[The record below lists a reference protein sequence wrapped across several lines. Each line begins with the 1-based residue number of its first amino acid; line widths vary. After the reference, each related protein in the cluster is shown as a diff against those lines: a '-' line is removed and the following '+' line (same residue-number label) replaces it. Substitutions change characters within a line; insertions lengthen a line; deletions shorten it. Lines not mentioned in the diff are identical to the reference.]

1 MLNRLLD
8 LNALDAKNMEN
19 YKQQESLQATIKARM
34 YSVFRLTSLSK
45 DKVEEIEMNKLKEY
59 LVSVLF
65 EEKTKVITG
74 NYLRVKSYKENKN
87 AKAFLTISDEL
98 KFNNKKYLSDAVLSN
113 YTSLNE
119 TWEELSKTNINQL
132 FESWYSQQDRREIY
146 A

>member
-45 DKVEEIEMNKLKEY
+45 EKVEEIEMNKLKEY